1 MGSNIFEQIKKI
13 NGHKQEFWTAR
24 DLYKALEYSEYRFFE
39 PIIEKAKTAC
49 ENSGFLI
56 SDHFEDVHDMVM
68 IGSGAERKVRNV
80 NMSRYAC
87 YLTVQNADPSKEV
100 VALAQTYFAIQ
111 TRKQE
116 MQELLEED
124 NRRIHLREDI
134 KDKNRKLFGIA
145 KSVGVSDYAN
155 FQDAGYMGLYG
166 GLRQKDIRAK
176 KKLKDKDNILDHMGS
191 EELGA
196 NIFRATQ
203 TSAKIK
209 RENITGQHSA
219 SLAHHEVGKEIRKT
233 IERLGGTMP
242 EKLSSSALP
251 QRRNH
256 PPNLRLSTQ
265 KYGCFLS

>member
-1 MGSNIFEQIKKI
+1 MNTAIFEQIKKI
-13 NGHKQEFWTAR
+13 NAYNQEYWNSRELAQI
-24 DLYKALEYSEYRFFE
+24 LEYSDYRNFE
-39 PIIEKAKTAC
+39 NAIAKAKTAC
-49 ENSGFLI
+49 QKSGQNVKEHFVDSTETQKSRNQYGETQGKTI
-56 SDHFEDVHDMVM
+56 SLVVL
-68 IGSGAERKVRNV
+68 
-80 NMSRYAC
+80 SRYAC
-87 YLTVQNADPSKEV
+87 YLI
-100 VALAQTYFAIQ
+100 AQ
-111 TRKQE
+111 
-116 MQELLEED
+116 
-124 NRRIHLREDI
+124 NRR
-134 KDKNRKLFGIA
+134 LFGVA
-145 KSVGVSDYAN
+145 KSIGVSDYAN

-176 KKLKDKDNILDHMGS
+176 KKLKEKDNILNHMGS